1 LLEGKKTK
9 IMRIEKIMYLLII
22 LTLNSCKGQ
31 DENQVKNETD
41 SNDVIYY
48 QNSGIKDKN
57 AKALFNEGLEKVENL
72 NFEIAKEKFIE
83 ANKIESNNPIILNG
97 IAQVESKMGNIDKS
111 IEISLKI
118 ISIDS
123 TYAETYANLGQN
135 YLRIGE
141 YEKARDILIGG
152 MKFIDNGSSET
163 KPILFVNLAV
173 AYLNLGDCKNALKY
187 SNEAIEISQNQKIID
202 FAKKVKNESR
212 NCK

>member
-1 LLEGKKTK
+1 
-9 IMRIEKIMYLLII
+9 MRIEKIMYLVII

-31 DENQVKNETD
+31 DKNQVKNETD
-41 SNDVIYY
+41 SNDIIYY

-97 IAQVESKMGNIDKS
+97 IAQVESKMGNIEKS

-123 TYAETYANLGQN
+123 TYAQTYANLGQN

-141 YEKARDILIGG
+141 YESARDILIKG

-163 KPILFVNLAV
+163 KPVLFINLSV

-187 SNEAIEISQNQKIID
+187 STEAIEISQNQKIKD
-202 FAKKVKNESR
+202 FAEKLKNESR